1 MKQFLLSLSAIVFLV
16 SCSSNTKNT
25 EVTIIVDGLK
35 KGTVYL
41 QKITESGL
49 VNLDSIESNGNEK
62 LTLSLNLEHPEL
74 LYAYLDKFDGSSFN
88 DRLAF
93 FAEPGEI
100 QISTTLNNFENAAV
114 VSAGVE
120 HEEFKKLQQML
131 SRFTK
136 KDFELMQ
143 LAQTDR
149 ITDERFVDS
158 IVNQS
163 NSNNIKR
170 YQFIANYAL
179 TNPNKY
185 VSAYLITS
193 EGEEL
198 NPRWKDSIF
207 NSFSDAIKKS
217 KYGQLLNSQLAQQ

>member
-1 MKQFLLSLSAIVFLV
+1 MKRFLLSLSAIVFLV

-62 LTLSLNLEHPEL
+62 LNLSLNLDHPEL

-114 VSAGVE
+114 VSAGAE

>member
-1 MKQFLLSLSAIVFLV
+1 MKRYLLSLSALALLA
-16 SCSSNTKNT
+16 SCNSTSKNT
-25 EVTIIVDGLK
+25 EETITIDGWK

-41 QKITESGL
+41 QKITDAGL
-49 VNLDSIESNGNEK
+49 INLDSVESNGKE
-62 LTLSLNLEHPEL
+62 TLSMGLNLSHPEL
-74 LYAYLDKFDGSSFN
+74 IYAYLDKADGSTFN

-100 QISTTLNNFENAAV
+100 QISTSLTNFENDAVIKAGEEHAA
-114 VSAGVE
+114 
-120 HEEFKKLQQML
+120 FKNIQEML
-131 SRFTK
+131 NRFTK

-143 LAQTDR
+143 LAQSDR
-149 ITDERFVDS
+149 VNDERFVDS

-163 NSNNIKR
+163 NSNNLKR

-185 VSAYLITS
+185 VSAYLVTS

-198 NPRWKDSIF
+198 NPKWKDSIF
-207 NSFSDAIKKS
+207 NNFSEAIKKS
-217 KYGQLLNSQLAQQ
+217 SYGQLLNSQLSQ

>member
-1 MKQFLLSLSAIVFLV
+1 MKRFLLSLSAIVFLV

-62 LTLSLNLEHPEL
+62 LNLSLNLEHPEL

-136 KDFELMQ
+136 KDFELIQ

-149 ITDERFVDS
+149 ITDEHFVDS

>member
-1 MKQFLLSLSAIVFLV
+1 MKRLLLSLSAIALLA
-16 SCSSNTKNT
+16 SCNSTSENT
-25 EVTIIVDGLK
+25 EVTISINGLK

-41 QKITESGL
+41 QKITEAGL
-49 VNLDSIESNGNEK
+49 INLDSVESNGKE
-62 LTLSLNLEHPEL
+62 TLNLGLNLNHPEL
-74 LYAYLDKFDGSSFN
+74 IYAYLDKADGSTFN

-100 QISTTLNNFENAAV
+100 QISTSLTNFENDAV
-114 VSAGVE
+114 IKAGEE
-120 HEEFKKLQQML
+120 HEAFKNLQEML

-149 ITDERFVDS
+149 INDDRFVDS
-158 IVNQS
+158 IVKQS

-179 TNPNKY
+179 SNPNKY
-185 VSAYLITS
+185 VSAYLVIS

-198 NPRWKDSIF
+198 NPKWKDSIF
-207 NSFSDAIKKS
+207 NNFSEAIKKS
-217 KYGQLLNSQLAQQ
+217 TYGQQLNSQLSQ

>member
-1 MKQFLLSLSAIVFLV
+1 MKRFLLSLSAIVFLV

-62 LTLSLNLEHPEL
+62 LNLSLNLEHPEL

-114 VSAGVE
+114 VSAGLE

-149 ITDERFVDS
+149 ITDEHFVDS

>member
-1 MKQFLLSLSAIVFLV
+1 MKRLLLSLSAIALLA
-16 SCSSNTKNT
+16 SCNSTSENT
-25 EVTIIVDGLK
+25 EVTISINGLK

-41 QKITESGL
+41 QKITKAGL
-49 VNLDSIESNGNEK
+49 INLDSVESNGKE
-62 LTLSLNLEHPEL
+62 TLNLGLNLNHPEL
-74 LYAYLDKFDGSSFN
+74 IYAYLDKADGVTFN

-100 QISTTLNNFENAAV
+100 QISTSLTNFENDAV
-114 VSAGVE
+114 IKAGEE
-120 HEEFKKLQQML
+120 HEAFKNLQEML
-131 SRFTK
+131 SRFNK

-149 ITDERFVDS
+149 INDDRFVDS
-158 IVNQS
+158 IVKQS

-179 TNPNKY
+179 SNPNKY
-185 VSAYLITS
+185 VSAYLVTS

-198 NPRWKDSIF
+198 NPKWKDSIF
-207 NSFSDAIKKS
+207 NNFSEAIKKS
-217 KYGQLLNSQLAQQ
+217 TYGQQLNSQLSQ

>member
-1 MKQFLLSLSAIVFLV
+1 MKRFLLSLSAIVFLV

-62 LTLSLNLEHPEL
+62 LNLSLNLEHPEL

>member
-1 MKQFLLSLSAIVFLV
+1 MKRLLLSLSAIALLA
-16 SCSSNTKNT
+16 SCNSTSENT
-25 EVTIIVDGLK
+25 EVTISINGLK

-41 QKITESGL
+41 QKITEAGL
-49 VNLDSIESNGNEK
+49 INLDSVESNGKE
-62 LTLSLNLEHPEL
+62 TLNLRLNLNHPEL
-74 LYAYLDKFDGSSFN
+74 IYAYLDKADGSTFN
-88 DRLAF
+88 DRLAI

-100 QISTTLNNFENAAV
+100 HISTSLTNFENDAV
-114 VSAGVE
+114 IKAGEE
-120 HEEFKKLQQML
+120 HEAFKNLQEML

-149 ITDERFVDS
+149 INDDRFVDS
-158 IVNQS
+158 IVKQS

-179 TNPNKY
+179 SNPNKY
-185 VSAYLITS
+185 VSAYLVTS

-198 NPRWKDSIF
+198 NPKWKDSIF
-207 NSFSDAIKKS
+207 NNFSEAIKKS
-217 KYGQLLNSQLAQQ
+217 TYGQQLNSQLSQ

>member
-49 VNLDSIESNGNEK
+49 VKLDSKESNGNEK

>member
-1 MKQFLLSLSAIVFLV
+1 MRRFLLSLSATVFLV

-62 LTLSLNLEHPEL
+62 LNLSLNLDHPEL

-149 ITDERFVDS
+149 ITDEHFVDS

>member
-1 MKQFLLSLSAIVFLV
+1 MKRLLLSLSAIALLA
-16 SCSSNTKNT
+16 SCNSTSENT
-25 EVTIIVDGLK
+25 EVTISINGLK

-41 QKITESGL
+41 QKITKAGL
-49 VNLDSIESNGNEK
+49 INLDSVESNGKE
-62 LTLSLNLEHPEL
+62 TLNLGLNLNHPEL
-74 LYAYLDKFDGSSFN
+74 IYAYLDKADGVTFN

-100 QISTTLNNFENAAV
+100 HISTSLTNFENDAV
-114 VSAGVE
+114 IKAGEE
-120 HEEFKKLQQML
+120 HEAFKNLQEML
-131 SRFTK
+131 SRFNK

-149 ITDERFVDS
+149 INDDRFVDS
-158 IVNQS
+158 IVKQS

-179 TNPNKY
+179 SNPNKY
-185 VSAYLITS
+185 VSAYLVTS

-198 NPRWKDSIF
+198 NPKWKDSIF
-207 NSFSDAIKKS
+207 NNFSEAIKKS
-217 KYGQLLNSQLAQQ
+217 TYGQQLNSQLSQ

>member
-1 MKQFLLSLSAIVFLV
+1 MKRFLLSLSAIVFLV

-62 LTLSLNLEHPEL
+62 LNLSLNLDHPEL

-100 QISTTLNNFENAAV
+100 EISTTLNNFENAAV

-198 NPRWKDSIF
+198 NPKWKDSIF
-207 NSFSDAIKKS
+207 DSFSDAIKKS

>member
-1 MKQFLLSLSAIVFLV
+1 MKRFLLSLSAIVFLV

-62 LTLSLNLEHPEL
+62 LNLSFNLDHPEL

-114 VSAGVE
+114 VSAGLE

>member
-1 MKQFLLSLSAIVFLV
+1 MRRFLLSLSATVFLV

-62 LTLSLNLEHPEL
+62 LNLSLNLEHPEL

>member
-1 MKQFLLSLSAIVFLV
+1 MKRLLLSLSAIALLA
-16 SCSSNTKNT
+16 SCNSTSENT
-25 EVTIIVDGLK
+25 EVTISINGLK

-41 QKITESGL
+41 QKITEAGL
-49 VNLDSIESNGNEK
+49 INLDSVESNGKE
-62 LTLSLNLEHPEL
+62 TLNLGLNLNHPEL
-74 LYAYLDKFDGSSFN
+74 IYAYLDKADGLTFN

-100 QISTTLNNFENAAV
+100 HISTSLTNFENDAV
-114 VSAGVE
+114 IKAGEE
-120 HEEFKKLQQML
+120 HEAFKNLQEML

-149 ITDERFVDS
+149 INDDRFVDS
-158 IVNQS
+158 IVKQS

-170 YQFIANYAL
+170 YLFIANYAL
-179 TNPNKY
+179 SNPNKY
-185 VSAYLITS
+185 VSAYLVTS

-198 NPRWKDSIF
+198 NPKWKDSIF
-207 NSFSDAIKKS
+207 NNFSEAIKKS
-217 KYGQLLNSQLAQQ
+217 TYGQQLNSQLSQ

>member
-1 MKQFLLSLSAIVFLV
+1 MKRLLLSLSAIALLA
-16 SCSSNTKNT
+16 SCNSTSENT
-25 EVTIIVDGLK
+25 EVTISINGLK

-41 QKITESGL
+41 QKITEAGL
-49 VNLDSIESNGNEK
+49 INLDSVESNGKE
-62 LTLSLNLEHPEL
+62 TLNLRLNLNHPEL
-74 LYAYLDKFDGSSFN
+74 IYAYLDKADGSTFN

-100 QISTTLNNFENAAV
+100 HISTSLTNFENDAV
-114 VSAGVE
+114 IKAGEE
-120 HEEFKKLQQML
+120 HEAFKNLQEML

-149 ITDERFVDS
+149 INDDRFVDS
-158 IVNQS
+158 IVKQS

-179 TNPNKY
+179 SNPNKY
-185 VSAYLITS
+185 VSAYLVTS

-198 NPRWKDSIF
+198 NPKWKDSIF
-207 NSFSDAIKKS
+207 NNFSEAIKKS
-217 KYGQLLNSQLAQQ
+217 TYGQQLNSQLSQ

>member
-1 MKQFLLSLSAIVFLV
+1 MKRFLLSLSAIVFLA
-16 SCSSNTKNT
+16 SCSSKTKNT

-35 KGTVYL
+35 KGAVYL

-49 VNLDSIESNGNEK
+49 INLDSVESNGNEK
-62 LTLSLNLEHPEL
+62 FILSVNLNHPEL
-74 LYAYLDKFDGSSFN
+74 LYVYLDKFDGSSFN

-100 QISTTLNNFENAAV
+100 QIRTTLNNFENTAI

-120 HEEFKKLQQML
+120 HEEFEKLQEML
-131 SRFTK
+131 SHFTK
-136 KDFELMQ
+136 KDFELMR

-149 ITDERFVDS
+149 ITDENFVDS

-163 NSNNIKR
+163 NRNKIKR

-198 NPRWKDSIF
+198 NPKWKDSIF
-207 NSFSDAIKKS
+207 NRFSEAIKKS
-217 KYGQLLNSQLAQQ
+217 NYGQLINSQLSQK

>member
-1 MKQFLLSLSAIVFLV
+1 MKRLLLSLSAIALLA
-16 SCSSNTKNT
+16 SCNSTSENT
-25 EVTIIVDGLK
+25 EVTISINGLK

-41 QKITESGL
+41 QKITEAGL
-49 VNLDSIESNGNEK
+49 INLDSVESNGKE
-62 LTLSLNLEHPEL
+62 TLNLGLNLNHPEL
-74 LYAYLDKFDGSSFN
+74 IYAYLDKADGSTFN

-100 QISTTLNNFENAAV
+100 HISTSLTNFENDAV
-114 VSAGVE
+114 IKAGEE
-120 HEEFKKLQQML
+120 HEAFKNIQEML

-149 ITDERFVDS
+149 INDDRFVDS
-158 IVNQS
+158 IVKQS

-170 YQFIANYAL
+170 YLFIANYAL
-179 TNPNKY
+179 SNPNKY
-185 VSAYLITS
+185 VSAYLVTS

-198 NPRWKDSIF
+198 NPKWKDSIF
-207 NSFSDAIKKS
+207 NNFSEAIKKS
-217 KYGQLLNSQLAQQ
+217 TYGQQLNSQLSQ

>member
-1 MKQFLLSLSAIVFLV
+1 MKHLLLSLSAIALLA
-16 SCSSNTKNT
+16 SCNSTSENT
-25 EVTIIVDGLK
+25 EVTISINGLK

-41 QKITESGL
+41 QKITEAGL
-49 VNLDSIESNGNEK
+49 INLDSVESNGKE
-62 LTLSLNLEHPEL
+62 TLNLGLNLNHPEL
-74 LYAYLDKFDGSSFN
+74 IYAYLDKADGSTFN
-88 DRLAF
+88 DRLAI

-100 QISTTLNNFENAAV
+100 HISTSLTNFENDAV
-114 VSAGVE
+114 IKAGEE
-120 HEEFKKLQQML
+120 HEAFKNLQEML

-149 ITDERFVDS
+149 INDDRFVDS
-158 IVNQS
+158 IVKQS

-179 TNPNKY
+179 SNPNKY
-185 VSAYLITS
+185 VSAYLVTS

-198 NPRWKDSIF
+198 NPKWKDSIF
-207 NSFSDAIKKS
+207 NNFSEAIKKS
-217 KYGQLLNSQLAQQ
+217 TYGQQLNSQLSQ

>member
-1 MKQFLLSLSAIVFLV
+1 MKRFLLSLSAIVFLV

-62 LTLSLNLEHPEL
+62 LNLSLNLDHPEL

-114 VSAGVE
+114 VNAGVE

>member
-1 MKQFLLSLSAIVFLV
+1 MKRFLLSLSAIVFLV

-62 LTLSLNLEHPEL
+62 LNLSLNLDHPEL

-100 QISTTLNNFENAAV
+100 EISTTLNNFENAAV

>member
-1 MKQFLLSLSAIVFLV
+1 MKRFLLSLSAIVFLV

-62 LTLSLNLEHPEL
+62 LNLSLNLDHPEL

-114 VSAGVE
+114 VSAGLE

>member
-1 MKQFLLSLSAIVFLV
+1 MKRFLLSLSAIVFLV

-62 LTLSLNLEHPEL
+62 LNLSLNLDHPEL

-198 NPRWKDSIF
+198 NPRWKDSVF

>member
-1 MKQFLLSLSAIVFLV
+1 MKRFLLSLSAIVFLV

-62 LTLSLNLEHPEL
+62 LNLSLNLEHPEL

-114 VSAGVE
+114 VSAGLE
-120 HEEFKKLQQML
+120 HEEFKKLWQML

-149 ITDERFVDS
+149 ITDEHFVDS

>member
-1 MKQFLLSLSAIVFLV
+1 MKRLLLSLSAIALLA
-16 SCSSNTKNT
+16 SCNSTSENT
-25 EVTIIVDGLK
+25 EVTISINGLK

-41 QKITESGL
+41 QKITKAGL
-49 VNLDSIESNGNEK
+49 INLDSVESNGKE
-62 LTLSLNLEHPEL
+62 TLNLGFNLNHPEL
-74 LYAYLDKFDGSSFN
+74 IYAYLDKADGSTFN

-100 QISTTLNNFENAAV
+100 QISTSLTNFENDAV
-114 VSAGVE
+114 IKAGEE
-120 HEEFKKLQQML
+120 HEAFKNLQEIL

-149 ITDERFVDS
+149 INDDRFVDS
-158 IVNQS
+158 IVKQS

-179 TNPNKY
+179 SNPNKY
-185 VSAYLITS
+185 VSAYLVTS

-198 NPRWKDSIF
+198 NPKWKDSIF
-207 NSFSDAIKKS
+207 NNFSEAIKKS
-217 KYGQLLNSQLAQQ
+217 TYGQQLNSQLSQ

>member
-1 MKQFLLSLSAIVFLV
+1 MKRFLLSLSAIVFLV

-62 LTLSLNLEHPEL
+62 LNLSLNLDHPEL

>member
-1 MKQFLLSLSAIVFLV
+1 MKRFLLSLSAIVFLV

-62 LTLSLNLEHPEL
+62 LNLSLNLEHPEL

-198 NPRWKDSIF
+198 NPRWKDSVF

>member
-1 MKQFLLSLSAIVFLV
+1 MKRFLLSLSALALLA
-16 SCSSNTKNT
+16 SCNSTSKNT
-25 EVTIIVDGLK
+25 EVTITIDGLK

-41 QKITESGL
+41 QKITDAGL
-49 VNLDSIESNGNEK
+49 INLDSVESNGKE
-62 LTLSLNLEHPEL
+62 TLSMGLNLSHPEL
-74 LYAYLDKFDGSSFN
+74 IYAYLDKADGSTFN

-100 QISTTLNNFENAAV
+100 QISTSLTNFENDVVIKAGEEHAA
-114 VSAGVE
+114 
-120 HEEFKKLQQML
+120 FKNIQEML
-131 SRFTK
+131 NRFTK

-143 LAQTDR
+143 LAQSDR
-149 ITDERFVDS
+149 VNDERFVDS

-163 NSNNIKR
+163 NSNNLKR

-185 VSAYLITS
+185 VSAYLVTS

-198 NPRWKDSIF
+198 NPKWKDSIF
-207 NSFSDAIKKS
+207 NNFSEAIKKS
-217 KYGQLLNSQLAQQ
+217 SYGQLLNSQLSQ

>member
-1 MKQFLLSLSAIVFLV
+1 MKRFLLSLSAIVFLV

-62 LTLSLNLEHPEL
+62 LNLSLNLDHPEL

-163 NSNNIKR
+163 NSYNIKR

>member
-1 MKQFLLSLSAIVFLV
+1 MKRFLLSLSAIVFLV

-62 LTLSLNLEHPEL
+62 LNLSLNLEHPEL

-193 EGEEL
+193 DGEEL

>member
-1 MKQFLLSLSAIVFLV
+1 MKRLLLSLSAIALLA
-16 SCSSNTKNT
+16 SCNSTSENT
-25 EVTIIVDGLK
+25 EVTISINGLK

-41 QKITESGL
+41 QKITEAGL
-49 VNLDSIESNGNEK
+49 INLDSVESNGKE
-62 LTLSLNLEHPEL
+62 TLNLGLNLNHPEL
-74 LYAYLDKFDGSSFN
+74 IYAYLDKADGVTFN

-100 QISTTLNNFENAAV
+100 QISTSLTNFENDAV
-114 VSAGVE
+114 IKAGEE
-120 HEEFKKLQQML
+120 HEAFKNLQEML
-131 SRFTK
+131 SRFNK

-149 ITDERFVDS
+149 VNDDRFVDS

-163 NSNNIKR
+163 NSNKIKR

-179 TNPNKY
+179 SNPNKY
-185 VSAYLITS
+185 VSAYLVTS

-198 NPRWKDSIF
+198 NPKWKDSIF
-207 NSFSDAIKKS
+207 NNFSEAIKKS
-217 KYGQLLNSQLAQQ
+217 TYGQQLNSQLSQ

>member
-1 MKQFLLSLSAIVFLV
+1 MKRFLLSLSAIVFLV

-49 VNLDSIESNGNEK
+49 VSLDSIESNGNEK
-62 LTLSLNLEHPEL
+62 LNLSLNLEHPEL

-149 ITDERFVDS
+149 ITDEHFVDS

>member
-1 MKQFLLSLSAIVFLV
+1 MKRFLLSLSAVVFLV

-62 LTLSLNLEHPEL
+62 LNLSLNLEHPEL

>member
-1 MKQFLLSLSAIVFLV
+1 MKRFLLSLSAIVFLV

-49 VNLDSIESNGNEK
+49 VSLDSIESNGNEK
-62 LTLSLNLEHPEL
+62 LNLSLNLEHPEL

-136 KDFELMQ
+136 KDFELIQ

-149 ITDERFVDS
+149 ITDEHFVDS